1 MRRVLHATRFLPHSR
16 VPRPLGVPTA
26 MHFGSRVTQ
35 RTARLAPSAAPGGAR
50 HSRFLF
56 PVSPHA
62 PATARAHGP
71 RAYPQCTDPP
81 PGATHAE
88 LGVGVA
94 HGAKEEYP
102 PTVAAAAAPPP
113 KQGPWLQLFRDTTE
127 IESPDPVPRTTM
139 TDREMELIMLGGAE
153 P

>member
-1 MRRVLHATRFLPHSR
+1 M
-16 VPRPLGVPTA
+16 
-26 MHFGSRVTQ
+26 
-35 RTARLAPSAAPGGAR
+35 
-50 HSRFLF
+50 
-56 PVSPHA
+56 
-62 PATARAHGP
+62 
-71 RAYPQCTDPP
+71 
-81 PGATHAE
+81 
-88 LGVGVA
+88 A